1 MLGDQIEGIG
11 YFVDLQPETE
21 DFLAT
26 VLDGLSQQQKS
37 IPPKF
42 FYDDKGSKIFDQICE
57 APEYYIARTEIA
69 LMNNI
74 AAEINTLV
82 EPGSI
87 VVEYGCGSSLK
98 IKALLSALP
107 DPAEYLA
114 IDISKS
120 HLISTVKEIAA
131 DYPKIRVG
139 AICADF
145 SDALSWPKGA
155 NADRDQRLAFFP
167 GSTIGNQTPEEARQF
182 LERVRHLV
190 GARGNLLIG
199 VDLKKDT
206 DVLNK
211 TYNDV
216 AGYTADFNLNL
227 LHRIKAEL
235 GGKLD
240 ISTFEHNA
248 FYNEDLGRIEMHLIS
263 RLDQSI
269 EIGGQQFNFRK
280 GESIHTENSY
290 KYSIDEFLELAGCA
304 GFGSVKT
311 WTDADNYF
319 SIHYL
324 AAK

>member
-1 MLGDQIEGIG
+1 MRDDQIEGIG

-42 FYDDKGSKIFDQICE
+42 FYDAKGSKIFDQICE
-57 APEYYIARTEIA
+57 APEYYVTRTEIA
-69 LMNNI
+69 LMNEI
-74 AAEINTLV
+74 AGEINELV

-98 IKALLSALP
+98 IRALLSALP

-120 HLISTVKEIAA
+120 HLIATVKEIAA
-131 DYPKIRVG
+131 DYPKLRVG

-145 SDALSWPKGA
+145 SDALNWPAEA
-155 NADRDQRLAFFP
+155 NAERDQRLAFFP
-167 GSTIGNQTPEEARQF
+167 GSTIGNQTPEEALQF

-190 GARGNLLIG
+190 GDNGNLLIG

-206 DVLNK
+206 DVLNRA
-211 TYNDV
+211 YNDA

-227 LHRIKAEL
+227 LRRIKDEL
-235 GGKLD
+235 GGELD
-240 ISTFEHNA
+240 ISSFEHDA
-248 FYNEDLGRIEMHLIS
+248 FYNEDLSRIEMHLVS
-263 RLDQSI
+263 RLEQSI
-269 EIGGQQFNFRK
+269 GIGGQQFDLLK

-290 KYSIDEFLELAGCA
+290 KYSIDEFIELAGTA
-304 GFGSVKT
+304 GFNSLKV

-319 SIHYL
+319 SIHYM